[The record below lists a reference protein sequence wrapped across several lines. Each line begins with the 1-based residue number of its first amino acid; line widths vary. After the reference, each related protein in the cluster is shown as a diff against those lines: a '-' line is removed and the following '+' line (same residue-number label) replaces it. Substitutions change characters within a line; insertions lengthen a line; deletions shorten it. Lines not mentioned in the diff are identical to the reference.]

1 MHPNFDYPL
10 GTRGFLVTNMS
21 VCSCAKRHYERN
33 ASALCACR
41 QYEGQLKMRYT
52 VQQMKPVEYVTE
64 SKRMIEQLVKLRI
77 KAESS

>member
-1 MHPNFDYPL
+1 
-10 GTRGFLVTNMS
+10 
-21 VCSCAKRHYERN
+21 
-33 ASALCACR
+33 
-41 QYEGQLKMRYT
+41 MRYT